1 MQQLQHSLQGCQT
14 QVNILT
20 TELQHKCQQLD
31 TLSETHKALLSRF
44 QELTVLMSEA
54 HNKLNTAVA
63 KSGKAIAA
71 GHTKVHNV
79 ASVRCMLSVL
89 LPQMPEQAT
98 LLLPKAAKPLLP
110 AYYTSHTV
118 RYSISPVCAA

>member
-1 MQQLQHSLQGCQT
+1 MQQSLHGCQS

-20 TELQHKCQQLD
+20 AELQHKCQQLD
-31 TLSETHKALLSRF
+31 TLSESHKALLSRF

-71 GHTKVHNV
+71 GHTKVRPV
-79 ASVRCMLSVL
+79 LFFRGLS
-89 LPQMPEQAT
+89 
-98 LLLPKAAKPLLP
+98 
-110 AYYTSHTV
+110 
-118 RYSISPVCAA
+118 